1 MSPPPR
7 KSPRSWADDGEPDE
21 PASAAEDP
29 PACELAS
36 AQSAEHP
43 ATPFWRA
50 APPAKARTVRGG
62 IQINATRG
70 PVARTWWSAR
80 FLAVLDA
87 AGVGGRLARG
97 RTYARKG
104 QTVSLQVDAGAATAR
119 VQGSAARPYRVRI
132 GVSTLDKAQWTA
144 VLDALAADASLTA
157 AMLAGELPRE
167 VEDVVGAQGVALFPA
182 GRGDLAMDCTCPD
195 ATVPCKHLAAVFYLL
210 AERFDADPFAVL
222 ADPAGQLLHARDMRK
237 RRPACLSWRQQLR
250 TRSVLAVSR
259 WPEISRSWAHSTT
272 YPQVMTLPKL
282 ASRVLALR
290 GRDRETV
297 LDELR
302 ARRTR
307 TPDPPP
313 LPTDPA
319 AFYAGRSPELP
330 AGPPTPPDALLDR
343 VPALPLAVRGRDV
356 VELLRPLYRALDEG

>member
-1 MSPPPR
+1 ML
-7 KSPRSWADDGEPDE
+7 E
-21 PASAAEDP
+21 
-29 PACELAS
+29 
-36 AQSAEHP
+36 
-43 ATPFWRA
+43 
-50 APPAKARTVRGG
+50 
-62 IQINATRG
+62 
-70 PVARTWWSAR
+70 
-80 FLAVLDA
+80 A

-97 RTYARKG
+97 RTYARRG

-132 GVSTLDKAQWTA
+132 GVPTLDKAQWTA

-222 ADPAGQLLHARDMRK
+222 A
-237 RRPACLSWRQQLR
+237 
-250 TRSVLAVSR
+250 
-259 WPEISRSWAHSTT
+259 
-272 YPQVMTLPKL
+272 
-282 ASRVLALR
+282 LR

-307 TPDPPP
+307 APEAPP

-319 AFYAGRSPELP
+319 AFYGGGSPELP
-330 AGPPTPPDALLDR
+330 AGPPDAARRAARPGARTPAGRARPRRRRAAP
-343 VPALPLAVRGRDV
+343 PALPGSRRRVARRRQTAGTARPSRPVRSAHRSNHSVHSGGMLAPSASSSVRRSQPSGR
-356 VELLRPLYRALDEG
+356 ATTTAATT

>member
-1 MSPPPR
+1 MSPR
-7 KSPRSWADDGEPDE
+7 NWADDDE
-21 PASAAEDP
+21 AAE
-29 PACELAS
+29 E
-36 AQSAEHP
+36 EE
-43 ATPFWRA
+43 PFWRS
-50 APPAKARTVRGG
+50 APPARPRTVHGG
-62 IQINATRG
+62 IQINSTRG

-80 FLAVLDA
+80 FLVVLEA

-97 RTYARKG
+97 RTYARRG

-132 GVSTLDKAQWTA
+132 GVPTLDKAQWTA

-167 VEDVVGAQGVALFPA
+167 VEDVVAAQGVDLFPS
-182 GRGDLAMDCTCPD
+182 GRRDLAMDCTCPD

-222 ADPAGQLLHARDMRK
+222 A
-237 RRPACLSWRQQLR
+237 
-250 TRSVLAVSR
+250 
-259 WPEISRSWAHSTT
+259 
-272 YPQVMTLPKL
+272 
-282 ASRVLALR
+282 LR

-307 TPDPPP
+307 APEAPP

-319 AFYAGRSPELP
+319 AFYGGGSSPELP
-330 AGPPTPPDALLDR
+330 AGPSAPPDALLDR

-356 VELLRPLYRALDEG
+356 VELLRPLYRALGDG

>member
-1 MSPPPR
+1 MSPR
-7 KSPRSWADDGEPDE
+7 NWADDDE
-21 PASAAEDP
+21 AAE
-29 PACELAS
+29 E
-36 AQSAEHP
+36 EE
-43 ATPFWRA
+43 PFWRS
-50 APPAKARTVRGG
+50 APPARPRTVHGG
-62 IQINATRG
+62 IQINSTRG

-80 FLAVLDA
+80 FLAVLEA

-97 RTYARKG
+97 RTYARRG

-132 GVSTLDKAQWTA
+132 GVPTLDKAQWTA

-167 VEDVVGAQGVALFPA
+167 VEDVVAAQGMDLFPI
-182 GRGDLAMDCTCPD
+182 GRRDLAMDCTCPD

-222 ADPAGQLLHARDMRK
+222 A
-237 RRPACLSWRQQLR
+237 
-250 TRSVLAVSR
+250 
-259 WPEISRSWAHSTT
+259 
-272 YPQVMTLPKL
+272 
-282 ASRVLALR
+282 LR

-307 TPDPPP
+307 APEAPP

-319 AFYAGRSPELP
+319 AFYAGGSSPELP
-330 AGPPTPPDALLDR
+330 AGPSDASRRVAGPGARTPAGRARPRRRRAAP
-343 VPALPLAVRGRDV
+343 PALPRSRRRVGAAAQTAGTARPSRPVRSAHRSNHSVNSGGMLAPSASSSVRRSQPSGR
-356 VELLRPLYRALDEG
+356 ATTTAATT

>member
-1 MSPPPR
+1 MSPR
-7 KSPRSWADDGEPDE
+7 NWADEGDI
-21 PASAAEDP
+21 AED
-29 PACELAS
+29 E
-36 AQSAEHP
+36 E
-43 ATPFWRA
+43 PFWRA
-50 APPAKARTVRGG
+50 APPARPRPVPGG
-62 IQINATRG
+62 IQINSTRG
-70 PVARTWWSAR
+70 PVARPGGRPASSRCWR
-80 FLAVLDA
+80 PP
-87 AGVGGRLARG
+87 GVGGRLARG

-132 GVSTLDKAQWTA
+132 GVPTLDKAQWNA

-167 VEDVVGAQGVALFPA
+167 VEDVVGAHGVALFPA
-182 GRGDLAMDCTCPD
+182 ARGDLAMDCTCPD

-222 ADPAGQLLHARDMRK
+222 A
-237 RRPACLSWRQQLR
+237 
-250 TRSVLAVSR
+250 
-259 WPEISRSWAHSTT
+259 
-272 YPQVMTLPKL
+272 
-282 ASRVLALR
+282 LR

-307 TPDPPP
+307 TPEPAP

-319 AFYAGRSPELP
+319 AFYGGGSPELP
-330 AGPPTPPDALLDR
+330 VGPPTPPDALLDR

-356 VELLRPLYRALDEG
+356 VELLRPLYRALDDA